1 MKIEIAKGIFK
12 VPSDLAAKT
21 AVNNKVP
28 LWDAVDIFTKEYITL
43 TRGNQTEAAR
53 RLGILRRHLTEIPD
67 LPPYTCPQIDE
78 VVEFINDLKAYMGE
92 DGFGSAKIEDLSAMH
107 DLLEEKADA
116 ALQTMEDIREANSDL
131 RERQTYFEEENHNY
145 EVKIEELEDLISELR
160 NQE

>member
-1 MKIEIAKGIFK
+1 MEIEIAKGIFK

-53 RLGILRRHLTEIPD
+53 RLGMHRCILRRHLREIPD
-67 LPPYTCPQIDE
+67 LPPFTCPQIDE
-78 VVEFINDLKAYMGE
+78 VIEFIVDLKAYIS
-92 DGFGSAKIEDLSAMH
+92 DNEDLSA
-107 DLLEEKADA
+107 LYALVELNADA
-116 ALQTMEDIREANSDL
+116 VVATMEEIRQANSDL
-131 RERQTYFEEENHNY
+131 RERQTYFEEESHNY